1 MEKDS
6 AVIVLCLCEI
16 KLTNG
21 LIAIAWIANT
31 TAMITLLFHLYVR
44 SSHNIHKP
52 HKVDN
57 KFHRET
63 IISFSVALSSTL
75 YHNGNTVTADTR
87 TSGLVCYLPAKGSFS
102 CSVSFLRGKHVMWRF
117 LPWTTRAMLDCPC
130 TMSSYWALLV
140 SLLHLWL
147 DMRKMLPLLSLRH
160 LFYSVRL

>member
-1 MEKDS
+1 MS
-6 AVIVLCLCEI
+6 ASQSRLDDTISDI
-16 KLTNG
+16 PTDWLTCQLTG
-21 LIAIAWIANT
+21 GKR
-31 TAMITLLFHLYVR
+31 F
-44 SSHNIHKP
+44 SSHLFVSLWNEV

-63 IISFSVALSSTL
+63 IISFSVALSSIL

-87 TSGLVCYLPAKGSFS
+87 PSGLVCYLPAKGSFS
-102 CSVSFLRGKHVMWRF
+102 CSVSFLRGKHVTWRF

-147 DMRKMLPLLSLRH
+147 DMRKMLPLLSPLYS
-160 LFYSVRL
+160 FYSVRL